1 MKILKAAGG
10 VFLLV
15 APIRDQIPM
24 LHPMLVIGEALH

>member
-1 MKILKAAGG
+1 MKILKTTGG

-24 LHPMLVIGEALH
+24 LHPMLVIGDALH